1 VFNPEKRYVY
11 LDYNATTPVRDEV
24 AEEVINAL
32 NVGNPSSPHWS
43 GREAR
48 ELLDSARE
56 KVAKIFGV
64 ETHEIIFNSGATEG
78 NNTVI
83 KGTAFLEMKKNKTPF
98 FITTSV
104 EHSSVL
110 RPIDFVKEL
119 GAKVEFVK
127 VDRYGIP
134 DPDDFRK
141 IIKKNGKPSL
151 ISLMYVNNET
161 GVILPLKEIV
171 KIAKEYEVLVHSD
184 IVQAVGKIEIN
195 LRELGVDF
203 ATFSAHKIYGPKGVG
218 ALYIKKGTP
227 LEPLLHGGKQED
239 GLRAGTQNVPGA
251 VGLAKALELCTK
263 ELKEENRRLRKIQQL
278 FESLVLEIEDTKI
291 NGHPEF
297 RVPSTSNVLFKGVE
311 GETLL
316 ISLDLEGIAAS
327 MGSACLA
334 ESKTPSHVLIAMGLT
349 EEEAKSSIRF
359 SFGIYTKEEDIYY
372 TTEKLKQIVKKLR
385 E

>member
-1 VFNPEKRYVY
+1 
-11 LDYNATTPVRDEV
+11 
-24 AEEVINAL
+24 L
-32 NVGNPSSPHWS
+32 N
-43 GREAR
+43 
-48 ELLDSARE
+48 
-56 KVAKIFGV
+56 
-64 ETHEIIFNSGATEG
+64 
-78 NNTVI
+78 
-83 KGTAFLEMKKNKTPF
+83 TAQF
-98 FITTSV
+98 
-104 EHSSVL
+104 L

-151 ISLMYVNNET
+151 ISVMYVNNET

-239 GLRAGTQNVPGA
+239 GLRAGTQNVSGA

-278 FESLVLEIEDTKI
+278 FESLVLGIEDTKI

>member
-1 VFNPEKRYVY
+1 
-11 LDYNATTPVRDEV
+11 
-24 AEEVINAL
+24 
-32 NVGNPSSPHWS
+32 
-43 GREAR
+43 
-48 ELLDSARE
+48 
-56 KVAKIFGV
+56 
-64 ETHEIIFNSGATEG
+64 
-78 NNTVI
+78 
-83 KGTAFLEMKKNKTPF
+83 
-98 FITTSV
+98 
-104 EHSSVL
+104 
-110 RPIDFVKEL
+110 
-119 GAKVEFVK
+119 VK

-151 ISLMYVNNET
+151 ISIMYVNNET

-171 KIAKEYEVLVHSD
+171 KIAKEYDVLVHSD

-203 ATFSAHKIYGPKGVG
+203 ATFSAHKIYGPKGAGV
-218 ALYIKKGTP
+218 LYVKKGTP
-227 LEPLLHGGKQED
+227 LDPLLHGGKQED
-239 GLRAGTQNVPGA
+239 GLRAGTQNVTGA

-263 ELKEENRRLRKIQQL
+263 ELKKETRRLRKIQQL

-297 RVPSTSNVLFKGVE
+297 RVPTTSNILFKGVE

-316 ISLDLEGIAAS
+316 ISLDLEGIAVS

-359 SFGIYTKEEDIYY
+359 SFGIYTQEEDIYY
-372 TTEKLKQIVKKLR
+372 TAEKLKEIIKKLR